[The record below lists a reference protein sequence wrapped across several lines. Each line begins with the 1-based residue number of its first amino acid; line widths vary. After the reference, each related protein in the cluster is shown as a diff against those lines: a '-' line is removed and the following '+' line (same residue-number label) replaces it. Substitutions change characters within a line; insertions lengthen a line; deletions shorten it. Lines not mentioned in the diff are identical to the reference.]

1 MNKLKIIFSVFAL
14 SLTLFSCDKDDDT
27 TTVVDKTDDV
37 LQIVV
42 RQVPDE
48 NAWYSKLVPFINN
61 LKQEKAYVDSR
72 EFKSIFSVAPYNT
85 TTGLPYDKVFF
96 GLNQFESQTEFNTLF
111 QQYSTNPPQVF
122 LDLLPTFTD
131 IIPNNA
137 SVVVKKYRNTPNID
151 VKNFL
156 SAGQILEIAI
166 RDVSGFSNFNDFDT
180 KRAAFVDLLK
190 QQDGFVKELEYR
202 SEDGKY
208 YVGMTI
214 YENIQKFQT
223 IATNPA
229 VMQSA
234 VAGALFSSYPP
245 DVNQFGLAYP

>member
-37 LQIVV
+37 LEIPV
-42 RQVPDE
+42 RQVPVE
-48 NAWYSKLVPFINN
+48 STWYNALTTMNQN
-61 LKQEKAYVDSR
+61 LASEKGIIATR
-72 EFKSIFSVAPYNT
+72 EFKSIFSVAPYNSA
-85 TTGLPYDKVFF
+85 TGQPYDKVFF
-96 GLNQFESQTEFNTLF
+96 GLSQYENKADYDAIVAKYTTGTPPSWLTNYFTTNTPLT
-111 QQYSTNPPQVF
+111 QNSI
-122 LDLLPTFTD
+122 L
-131 IIPNNA
+131 
-137 SVVVKKYRNTPNID
+137 VKKYRNTPNID

-156 SAGQILEIAI
+156 SAGQVLEIAI